1 MIEPDPE
8 EIAAI
13 LAGTA
18 KAPEVTGGFCDCH
31 VHVLGP
37 ADRYPPAAGFD
48 VEGLEDFSV
57 EAYREA
63 RARLGNDRV
72 VLVQPEHHG
81 TDHACLIDAMD
92 DLVKDEDGGSR
103 DIVRGVAA
111 VGSDVEDRELEH
123 LMSVGITGTRLVMHR
138 GAESHEWE
146 TVDRLAWRVHDFGW
160 DVELEIN
167 GSDLHEVEQRLREW
181 PGRIVLD
188 HIGLF
193 LRTKTLTQ
201 RGFKALT
208 RLIDRDKVWVKLS
221 APYLTSRRGR
231 LDDPEVNQ
239 IARALIDW
247 APERMIW
254 GSNWPHVSKAE
265 DRQDDEA
272 LLAQLANWVPEETR
286 RHRILQ
292 DNPMELYG
300 FSLET
305 AAVNSEPSEPG
316 LAHS

>member
-1 MIEPDPE
+1 MIEPSAE

-13 LAGTA
+13 LAETV
-18 KAPEVTGGFCDCH
+18 KAPEVAAGFCDCH
-31 VHVLGP
+31 VQVLGP

-63 RARLGNDRV
+63 RARFGNDRV

-92 DLVKDEDGGSR
+92 DLVRDENGVSR

-138 GAESHEWE
+138 GVESHEWE

-160 DVELEIN
+160 DVDLEIN

-208 RLIDRDKVWVKLS
+208 RLIDRDKIWVKLS

-231 LDDPEVNQ
+231 LDDQEVNQ

-254 GSNWPHVSKAE
+254 GSNWPHATLTE
-265 DRQDDEA
+265 DRPDDRA
-272 LLAQLANWVPEETR
+272 LFDLLNDWVPEESR
-286 RHRILQ
+286 RNRILKH
-292 DNPMELYG
+292 NPEELYG
-300 FSLET
+300 FKPLPEPL
-305 AAVNSEPSEPG
+305 SEGIDMPIG
-316 LAHS
+316 

>member
-18 KAPEVTGGFCDCH
+18 KAPEVTAGFCDCH
-31 VHVLGP
+31 VQVLGP
-37 ADRYPPAAGFD
+37 ADHYPPAVGFD

-92 DLVKDEDGGSR
+92 DLVKGEDGVSR

-123 LMSVGITGTRLVMHR
+123 LMSVGITGTRLVMRR

-160 DVELEIN
+160 DVELEID

-254 GSNWPHVSKAE
+254 GSNWPHATLTE
-265 DRQDDEA
+265 DRPDDRG
-272 LLAQLANWVPEETR
+272 LLDLLSDWVPEESR
-286 RHRILQ
+286 RNRILK
-292 DNPMELYG
+292 DNPEELFG
-300 FSLET
+300 FKPLLEPL
-305 AAVNSEPSEPG
+305 SDGIDMPIG
-316 LAHS
+316 